1 MRRILV
7 NGPSGRG
14 GYPYTDYWWVMP
26 TGHWLIKGP
35 SQAGLLPKYRKH
47 SAWLRG
53 WLAVISQRWAQAS
66 CFWPFRHVEAKGA

>member
-1 MRRILV
+1 MRQILV

-53 WLAVISQRWAQAS
+53 
-66 CFWPFRHVEAKGA
+66 